1 MTNSL
6 TLFLGHHDADCVCL
20 RHPAMDVLLLPE
32 AEGRRRSRHTFS
44 CEPAGRLL
52 FPNCGWRQ
60 KGGFF
65 DSGNE
70 PRPTPNPKPETQT
83 GLLRTG
89 RFFFPTRLDSNL
101 FSSNSQSPK

>member
-6 TLFLGHHDADCVCL
+6 TLFLGHHDADCICL
-20 RHPAMDVLLLPE
+20 RHPAMDVFLLPE
-32 AEGRRRSRHTFS
+32 AEGRRQSRHTFS
-44 CEPAGRLL
+44 CDDSAGGRR
-52 FPNCGWRQ
+52 N
-60 KGGFF
+60 GGFF

-70 PRPTPNPKPETQT
+70 PRPTPNPKPEPQT

-89 RFFFPTRLDSNL
+89 RLFFSTRLDSKL

>member
-20 RHPAMDVLLLPE
+20 RHPALDVLLLPE

-44 CEPAGRLL
+44 CDDSAGGRR
-52 FPNCGWRQ
+52 N
-60 KGGFF
+60 GGFF

-70 PRPTPNPKPETQT
+70 PRPTSNPKPEPQT

-89 RFFFPTRLDSNL
+89 HSFFSTRLDSKL

>member
-6 TLFLGHHDADCVCL
+6 TLFLGHHDADCICL
-20 RHPAMDVLLLPE
+20 RHLALDVLLLPE

-44 CEPAGRLL
+44 CDDSAGGRR
-52 FPNCGWRQ
+52 N
-60 KGGFF
+60 GGFI
-65 DSGNE
+65 DSQNE
-70 PRPTPNPKPETQT
+70 PRTTPNPKPEPQK

-89 RFFFPTRLDSNL
+89 RLFFSTRLDSKL

>member
-6 TLFLGHHDADCVCL
+6 TLFLGHHDADCICL
-20 RHPAMDVLLLPE
+20 RHPALDVLLLPE

-44 CEPAGRLL
+44 CDDSAVGRR
-52 FPNCGWRQ
+52 N
-60 KGGFF
+60 GGFI
-65 DSGNE
+65 DYRNE
-70 PRPTPNPKPETQT
+70 PQPTSNPKPEPQT

-89 RFFFPTRLDSNL
+89 HSFFSTRLDSKL

>member
-6 TLFLGHHDADCVCL
+6 TLFLGHHDADCICL
-20 RHPAMDVLLLPE
+20 RHPALDVFLLPE

-44 CEPAGRLL
+44 CDDSAGGRR
-52 FPNCGWRQ
+52 N
-60 KGGFF
+60 GGFI
-65 DSGNE
+65 DYRNE
-70 PRPTPNPKPETQT
+70 PQPTSNPKPKTRT

-89 RFFFPTRLDSNL
+89 RSFFSTRLDSTL